1 MAQYTFDAPRTCPA
15 CHAEFLAAEQQKEF
29 HPVIVVR
36 CPQCG
41 RAHITKEQSAFYAG
55 RNGVPASYFETC
67 DACKRKQ
74 MARTFENLAVA
85 R

>member
-1 MAQYTFDAPRTCPA
+1 MAQYKFDAPRTCPA

-41 RAHITKEQSAFYAG
+41 KLLWRPGF
-55 RNGVPASYFETC
+55 
-67 DACKRKQ
+67 DADSKLFLFDPN
-74 MARTFENLAVA
+74 ADDAI
-85 R
+85 